1 MSLQISQSVKLR
13 QALSQKM
20 IQSVSILQMNAH
32 ELSDYIAELSLEN
45 PMIDLVRE
53 APADADEMR
62 LRKLEWLSSLDEQNR
77 AFYKYDQEEAEDTGF
92 MNNVSGRRT
101 DTLEEVL
108 RLQLLS
114 GHYTPREMEIFDY
127 IIGSLDDRGFF
138 CLPASH
144 LMDVFELTAE
154 DAESYLDVM
163 RDLEPAGICAAGPRE
178 CLLKQ
183 IDVRGGVDWDIERSI
198 IDQFMPELAKNKL
211 PELAQKLGQPLDRII
226 TALERIRELNPFP
239 AQGFDTGEAMLY
251 VTPDITIVKFPDRFE
266 ILLNQY
272 SYPEIRVNKYYLKL
286 LRSDCDQE
294 TKEYL
299 SAKLKQIEET
309 REHIARRG
317 STLMALSKFLL
328 ERQEEFFLHGESR
341 LAPLRL
347 KDAAVSIGVHESTVS
362 RAVRDKYLQC
372 SWGLFP
378 LSSFFSAGI
387 PNEDKEQISARRI
400 KAEISSLIDHEDAA
414 KPLSDQKLCDL
425 LQEEGIAVSRR
436 TVAKYREEMGI
447 GSTRERK
454 SWKKNNELT

>member
-144 LMDVFELTAE
+144 LMDVFGLAAE
-154 DAESYLDVM
+154 DAGSYLAVM

-183 IDVRGGVDWDIERSI
+183 IDVRGSADWDIERSI

-226 TALERIRELNPFP
+226 TA
-239 AQGFDTGEAMLY
+239 
-251 VTPDITIVKFPDRFE
+251 
-266 ILLNQY
+266 
-272 SYPEIRVNKYYLKL
+272 
-286 LRSDCDQE
+286 
-294 TKEYL
+294 
-299 SAKLKQIEET
+299 
-309 REHIARRG
+309 
-317 STLMALSKFLL
+317 
-328 ERQEEFFLHGESR
+328 
-341 LAPLRL
+341 
-347 KDAAVSIGVHESTVS
+347 
-362 RAVRDKYLQC
+362 
-372 SWGLFP
+372 
-378 LSSFFSAGI
+378 
-387 PNEDKEQISARRI
+387 
-400 KAEISSLIDHEDAA
+400 
-414 KPLSDQKLCDL
+414 
-425 LQEEGIAVSRR
+425 
-436 TVAKYREEMGI
+436 
-447 GSTRERK
+447 
-454 SWKKNNELT
+454 